1 MPHPANVLIDDL
13 LKELTEILNFTLYGL
28 RRLKD
33 NGYVFTPSKA
43 ADEILGSYK
52 EEINPVETF
61 VEEIIVKGTPDD
73 RVLHKNIGEAFRAWC
88 RKEGHNS
95 LSQYTQNRLI
105 QNTKDILKMK
115 GFTIDA
121 VRSNGDRGL
130 SGIQLKTFPQSNWL
144 AKTDQEEGFDIDD
157 M

>member
-13 LKELTEILNFTLYGL
+13 LLKQLPGILNFSLFGL
-28 RRLKD
+28 RHLKD

-61 VEEIIVKGTPDD
+61 VEEIIVKGTPAD

-115 GFTIDA
+115 GITTDA
-121 VRSNGDRGL
+121 VRSNTADNATTEPHYGFGL
-130 SGIQLKTFPQSNWL
+130 IHQAEAKKWAIVNVTF
-144 AKTDQEEGFDIDD
+144 
-157 M
+157 